1 MAQIIDL
8 VPPPALTAYVREVPS
23 PTAWILNRFLPDVL
37 VPDIEAGIDRTIKRN
52 RAAAFRTYDAESP
65 IGARSPFERS
75 RVTLPPISEK
85 IPLGEHERLQL
96 ERIRSGGSGNTAQ
109 LVDQVYDDGANLAGS
124 IQARMEL
131 ARGDVLTDGKFTL
144 ANENGLTLEAD
155 FGLPAEHLVAP
166 SVLWSDRE
174 NATPVSDMA
183 VWTDQY
189 EEATG
194 ERPGYVVMSRTAKAH
209 LMASVEARSLAGLTG
224 PGMVA
229 TLDNNQLGSILAA
242 RDLPEIVVYSAQID
256 VNGTATRP
264 IAADRVVMLP
274 TNARDLGYTAW
285 GITAESLEFA
295 ASNSGVL
302 GFEQLP
308 GLFASVLKEFDPVR
322 TWTKVSGVGMPLIEQ
337 PHRLLVA
344 DVY

>member
-23 PTAWILNRFLPDVL
+23 PTGWILNRFLPDVL

-109 LVDQVYDDGANLAGS
+109 LVDQVYDDGANLAGA

-131 ARGDVLTDGKFTL
+131 ARGDVLTDGKFAL

-166 SVLWSDRE
+166 SVLWSDRA
-174 NATPVSDMA
+174 NATPVSDLA
-183 VWTDQY
+183 AWADQY

-295 ASNSGVL
+295 ASNAGVL

>member
-23 PTAWILNRFLPDVL
+23 PTGWILNRFLPDVL

-109 LVDQVYDDGANLAGS
+109 LVDQVYDDGANLAGA

-174 NATPVSDMA
+174 NATPVSDLA
-183 VWTDQY
+183 AWADQY

-194 ERPGYVVMSRTAKAH
+194 ERPGYVVMSRIAKAH

-229 TLDNNQLGSILAA
+229 TLDNDQLSAILTA

-295 ASNSGVL
+295 ASNAGVL

>member
-23 PTAWILNRFLPDVL
+23 PAAWILNRFLPDVQI
-37 VPDIEAGIDRTIKRN
+37 PDIEAGIDRTIKRN
-52 RAAAFRTYDAESP
+52 RAAQFRTYDAESP

-96 ERIRSGGSGNTAQ
+96 ERVRSGGAGNTAQ
-109 LVDQVYDDGANLAGS
+109 IVDQVYDDGANLAGS

-131 ARGDVLTDGKFTL
+131 ARGDVLTDAKFTL

-166 SVLWSDRE
+166 AVLWSDRA
-174 NATPVSDMA
+174 NATPVTNLADWA
-183 VWTDQY
+183 DQY

-194 ERPGYVVMSRTAKAH
+194 ERPGYVVMSRQAKAH

-229 TLDNNQLGSILAA
+229 TLDNNQLSSILAA

-256 VNGTATRP
+256 VAGTATRP
-264 IAADRVVMLP
+264 IAADRVLLLP
-274 TNARDLGYTAW
+274 ANARDLGYTAW

-295 ASNSGVL
+295 SANSGVL

-308 GLFASVLKEFDPVR
+308 GMFASVLKEFDPVR
-322 TWTKVSGVGMPLIEQ
+322 TWTKVSAVGMPLIEQ

-344 DVY
+344 DVF

>member
-23 PTAWILNRFLPDVL
+23 PTGWILNRFLPDVL

-109 LVDQVYDDGANLAGS
+109 LVDQVYDDGANLAGA

-166 SVLWSDRE
+166 SVLWSDRA
-174 NATPVSDMA
+174 NATPVSDLA
-183 VWTDQY
+183 AWADQY

-194 ERPGYVVMSRTAKAH
+194 ERPGYVVMSRIAKAH

-229 TLDNNQLGSILAA
+229 TLDNDQLSAILTA

-274 TNARDLGYTAW
+274 ANARDLGYTAW

-295 ASNSGVL
+295 ASNAGVL

>member
-23 PTAWILNRFLPDVL
+23 PTGWILNRFLPDVL

-109 LVDQVYDDGANLAGS
+109 LVDQVYDDGANLAGA

-131 ARGDVLTDGKFTL
+131 ARGDVLTDGKFAL

-174 NATPVSDMA
+174 NATPVSDLA
-183 VWTDQY
+183 AWADQY

-194 ERPGYVVMSRTAKAH
+194 ERPGYVVMSRIAKAH

>member
-23 PTAWILNRFLPDVL
+23 PTGWILNRFLPDVL

-109 LVDQVYDDGANLAGS
+109 LVDQVYDDGANLAGA

-174 NATPVSDMA
+174 NATPVSDLA
-183 VWTDQY
+183 AWADQY

-194 ERPGYVVMSRTAKAH
+194 ERPGYVVMSRIAKAH

-229 TLDNNQLGSILAA
+229 TLDNDQLSAILTA

-274 TNARDLGYTAW
+274 ANARDLGYTAW

-295 ASNSGVL
+295 ASNAGVL